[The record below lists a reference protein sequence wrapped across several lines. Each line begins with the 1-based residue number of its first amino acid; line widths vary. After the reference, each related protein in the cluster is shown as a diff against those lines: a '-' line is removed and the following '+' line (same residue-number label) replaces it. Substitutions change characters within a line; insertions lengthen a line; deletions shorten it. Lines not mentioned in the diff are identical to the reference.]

1 MSYTQATLI
10 GSNVFS
16 QICQMPNNATSIGS
30 NVSSQICQMPNN
42 ATSIGSAS
50 SCVTQTNFNAS
61 SPSCCNSSGIAC
73 MVVHTKHAGCHEI
86 SEYDEFGPVTTYNP
100 PSVFL
105 FNSRESAIAFF
116 SNYVYTVKCTHPRCS
131 TPPDNGEFAEDCGMI
146 SFDEEDQP
154 SCYQDHTNQI
164 YIMECGAQLFVS
176 RSMGDINEL
185 NKMRRQKKNGK
196 SFSKQKKEEMI
207 EIGKMCEESM

>member
-1 MSYTQATLI
+1 MSYTCCNSTSI
-10 GSNVFS
+10 GSNVS
-16 QICQMPNNATSIGS
+16 NQICQMPNNDVANGLNSTS
-30 NVSSQICQMPNN
+30 VS
-42 ATSIGSAS
+42 
-50 SCVTQTNFNAS
+50 F
-61 SPSCCNSSGIAC
+61 
-73 MVVHTKHAGCHEI
+73 MVVHTKHEGCHEI

-105 FNSRESAIAFF
+105 FNNRESAIAFF
-116 SNYVYTVKCTHPRCS
+116 TNYVYTIKCNHPRCS
-131 TPPDNGEFAEDCGMI
+131 KPSDNGEFVDDCGMI
-146 SFDEEDQP
+146 SFDDEDQP

-185 NKMRRQKKNGK
+185 NKMRRQKKNVK